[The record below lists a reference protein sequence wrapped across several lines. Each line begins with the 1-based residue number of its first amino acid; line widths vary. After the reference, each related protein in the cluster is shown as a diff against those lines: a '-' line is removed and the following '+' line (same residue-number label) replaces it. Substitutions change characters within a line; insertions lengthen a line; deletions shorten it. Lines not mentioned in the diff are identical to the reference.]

1 MEGGFD
7 RQTVYGQHT
16 VVDKKKNVFEALV
29 ELE

>member
-7 RQTVYGQHT
+7 RQTVYEKHT
-16 VVDKKKNVFEALV
+16 VVDKKENVFEALV

>member
-7 RQTVYGQHT
+7 RQTVYGENT
-16 VVDKKKNVFEALV
+16 VVDKKKNVFQAPV